1 MLRAVYRSIRNLL
14 CVPLFPMWAIARW
27 LSRPKAPW
35 VVVRLKPRLVEAR
48 QPLPWLRRILEADSL
63 RRTSSLAAVRRLA
76 DCAIRDSKVEGVAFV
91 IPPLQAGWSVSAG
104 LREQILRLRDEGKKT
119 TVLLPRGAGHRELY
133 VASAAD
139 RLYLGPQSTITLL
152 GLSAQSHYL
161 KPMLDKLGVE
171 VEPFARKEYKTA
183 VERVSRDAMSEP
195 QREQVQALLDGHT
208 VALLDALS
216 QRLGTPPAE
225 VRALFETGVFRA
237 QEAVD
242 ANLADG
248 LAYEDELPDRLALHP
263 KDASPQRDARRAGP
277 PSRSTASGA
286 EGGLGEGERAGGRH
300 KKLTVEASRYL
311 RFKEAKLFRPL
322 RRPTYIAVVPI
333 RGAISESG
341 APQGRRSSIVAALR
355 HARQDRR
362 ALGVLLW
369 IDSPGG
375 SAEASDLIHREVV
388 RVKEKKPVVAY
399 FGEVAASG
407 GYYVAAHANAIVAQP
422 LGLTGSIGVVSARL
436 LAAQLLDRLGVR
448 TEVLR
453 TGPHADFFS
462 PHRPLSEEERAIMN
476 RELDAFYDSFVALVA
491 DGRGRPVEE
500 IEPLARGR
508 VWLAADA
515 HRHGLVDELGGM
527 DAAMDRLRSNIE
539 APERV
544 RARLRP
550 MVVSTYRLEAPPPA
564 AQIRLQNPVLEGFRD
579 LAALLSEGP
588 AVLYHA
594 IGLPRI
600 R

>member
-1 MLRAVYRSIRNLL
+1 MFRALIRSLRNLF
-14 CVPLFPMWAIARW
+14 CIPLFPLWAIARW
-27 LSRPKAPW
+27 LGRPKGRW
-35 VVVRLKPRLVEAR
+35 VVVRLKPRVIEAR
-48 QPLPWLRRILEADSL
+48 QPLPWLRRLLDAEQL

-76 DCAIRDSKVEGVAFV
+76 DCVIRDSRVEGVAFV
-91 IPPLQAGWSVSAG
+91 VPPLQAGWSVCAG
-104 LREQILRLRDEGKKT
+104 LREQLLRLRDEGKGVV
-119 TVLLPRGAGHRELY
+119 VLLPRGGGHRELY
-133 VASAAD
+133 VASAAEKI
-139 RLYLGPQSTITLL
+139 YLAPQSSITLL

-183 VERVSRDAMSEP
+183 AERVSRDSMSEP

-208 VALLDALS
+208 EALLDALS
-216 QRLGTPPAE
+216 KRTGATPDE

-237 QEAVD
+237 QDAVD

-248 LAYEDELPDRLALHP
+248 LAYEDELPERLGVDP
-263 KDASPQRDARRAGP
+263 KKG
-277 PSRSTASGA
+277 
-286 EGGLGEGERAGGRH
+286 
-300 KKLTVEASRYL
+300 TVEASRYL
-311 RFKEAKLFRPL
+311 RYKEAKLFVPL
-322 RRPTYIAVVPI
+322 RRAPYIAVIPI
-333 RGAISESG
+333 KGAISESG

-355 HARQDRR
+355 RARSDRR

-369 IDSPGG
+369 VDSPGG

-407 GYYVAAHANAIVAQP
+407 GYYVAAHADAIVAQP

-436 LAAQLLDRLGVR
+436 LASALLDRVGIR

-462 PHRPLSEEERAIMN
+462 PHRALSDGERAIMN
-476 RELDAFYDSFVALVA
+476 RELDAFSDSFVALVA
-491 DGRGRPVEE
+491 DGRGRPVDE
-500 IEPLARGR
+500 IERLARGR

-515 HRHGLVDELGGM
+515 YRHGLVDQLGGM
-527 DAAMDRLRSNIE
+527 DAAMERLKEAIE
-539 APERV
+539 APERI

-550 MVVSTYRLEAPPPA
+550 MVVATYKLEAPPPA
-564 AQIRLQNPVLEGFRD
+564 AQLRLQAPVLEGFRD
-579 LAALLSEGP
+579 LAFLVSEGP
-588 AVLYHA
+588 SVLYHA
-594 IGLPRI
+594 ISIPRI

>member
-1 MLRAVYRSIRNLL
+1 MMLRALYRTIRNLL
-14 CVPLFPMWAIARW
+14 CLPLLPLWAIARW
-27 LSRPKAPW
+27 LGRPKAPW

-48 QPLPWLRRILEADSL
+48 QPLPWLRRFIQADSL

-76 DCAIRDSKVEGVAFV
+76 DCVIRDPKVEGIAFV
-91 IPPLQAGWSVSAG
+91 LPPLQAGWSVCAG
-104 LREQILRLRDEGKKT
+104 LREQIVRLRDAGKKT

-139 RLYLGPQSTITLL
+139 RLYVSPQSTITLL
-152 GLSAQSHYL
+152 GLSAQSHYV

-183 VERVSRDAMSEP
+183 AERVSREAMSEP
-195 QREQVQALLDGHT
+195 QREQVQAILDGHT
-208 VALLDALS
+208 AALLDALS
-216 QRLGTPPAE
+216 QRLGTSPTE
-225 VRALFETGVFRA
+225 VQALFETGVFRG
-237 QEAVD
+237 QDAVD
-242 ANLADG
+242 AKLVDG
-248 LAYEDELPDRLALHP
+248 LAYEDELPDRL
-263 KDASPQRDARRAGP
+263 DVDR
-277 PSRSTASGA
+277 
-286 EGGLGEGERAGGRH
+286 
-300 KKLTVEASRYL
+300 KKGTIEAAPYL
-311 RFKEAKLFRPL
+311 RFKEAKLFLPL

-333 RGAISESG
+333 KGAISESG
-341 APQGRRSSIVAALR
+341 ALQGRRASIVAALR
-355 HARQDRR
+355 QARKDRR

-369 IDSPGG
+369 VDSPGG

-436 LAAQLLDRLGVR
+436 LASQLLDRLGVR

-453 TGPHADFFS
+453 TGPHADFYS
-462 PHRPLSEEERAIMN
+462 PHRPLSDDERAIMN

-508 VWLAADA
+508 VWLGIDA
-515 HRHGLVDELGGM
+515 HRLGLVDELGGM
-527 DAAMDRLRSNIE
+527 DAAIDRLRGSIE

-564 AQIRLQNPVLEGFRD
+564 AQLRLHNPVLEGFRD
-579 LAALLSEGP
+579 LALLMSEGP
-588 AVLYHA
+588 TVLYHA